1 MLEVMTLVLLLAET
15 TGPASQTT
23 LPRRVDPPAADAPPV
38 EQRLPTDPL
47 YDKPQVATDDAAF
60 VLSAVETVRQGASD
74 AKSGA
79 AGLPTPALRAL
90 AETLGQHQM
99 ATLNKLET
107 LAGAKGWRLPAENP
121 GRTGSVPVT
130 GATRT
135 SADFIVHQIA
145 FHETVVDQ
153 YRAQIAG
160 PGDAELKR
168 VLRAALPGYQK
179 NLQLLLA
186 VKP

>member
-15 TGPASQTT
+15 TGPATQTT
-23 LPRRVDPPAADAPPV
+23 LPRQVDPPAADAPPV

-47 YDKPQVATDDAAF
+47 YDKPPVATDDAAF
-60 VLSAVETVRQGASD
+60 VLSAVETVRQGVSD

-90 AETLGQHQM
+90 AATLGQHQT
-99 ATLNKLET
+99 ATLRKLET
-107 LAGAKGWRLPAENP
+107 LAGAKGWRLPADNP
-121 GRTGSVPVT
+121 ARTSTVAVG
-130 GATRT
+130 GAART

-145 FHETVVDQ
+145 FHETLVDQ
-153 YRAQIAG
+153 YRTQISG
-160 PGDAELKR
+160 QGDADLKR

-179 NLQLLLA
+179 NLQLLLV